1 MRFVTT
7 MSFHG
12 REFTINLQILVVQ
25 MYNLIYFL
33 HLFLE
38 QSTLVKNTTY
48 CTDFK
53 EIISIKINRPF

>member
-1 MRFVTT
+1 
-7 MSFHG
+7 
-12 REFTINLQILVVQ
+12 